1 MNLPAQAPPVVVG
14 IEHEQ
19 PALLHYA
26 FSWAER
32 WKVPLRVVH
41 AYSFLEV
48 AAELYS
54 SAGDGT
60 SAQDRAQEIIDD
72 AREYLEELGPVPF
85 EFNVNDGPATAVLEM
100 ESKHASA
107 VIVGTDDVSRM
118 RRFVD
123 AEVARHVA
131 MHSHAPVFVVPFG
144 TRVKEL
150 RDVVLEIDENNIA
163 DGPIRFAFET
173 ASRTGAR
180 LRVMH
185 VVPRTVYLADPAEHG
200 SRLTRLVEKW
210 HARYPDTEVSPS
222 LVCGDVQDE
231 AVIASTSAQ
240 LMVVGRPNEPHHG
253 QVLGQH
259 VAEEVVRRSQCPVV
273 VVPGEYQP

>member
-1 MNLPAQAPPVVVG
+1 MNLPSHAPPVVVG
-14 IEHEQ
+14 VQHEQ

-26 FSWAER
+26 FSWADR

-41 AYSFLEV
+41 AYSFLDV
-48 AAELYS
+48 ASELYS
-54 SAGDGT
+54 SDDGT
-60 SAQDRAQEIIDD
+60 SAQDRAQEVIDD
-72 AREYLEELGPVPF
+72 ARDYLEELGPVPL
-85 EFNVNDGPATAVLEM
+85 EFSLNDGPATAVLEM

-107 VIVGTDDVSRM
+107 VIVGTDDVNRM
-118 RRFVD
+118 RRLIG

-131 MHSHAPVFVVPFG
+131 MHSHAPVFVVPYG

-150 RDVVLEIDENNIA
+150 RDVVLEIDEHNIA
-163 DGPIRFAFET
+163 DGPIHFAFDT

-200 SRLTRLVEKW
+200 AVLTRLVERW
-210 HARYPDTEVSPS
+210 QARYPHIEVSPS
-222 LVCGDVQDE
+222 MVCGDVQDE

-240 LMVVGRPNEPHHG
+240 LIVVGRPNEPHRG
-253 QVLGQH
+253 QLFGLH
-259 VAEEVVRRSQCPVV
+259 VAEEIVRRSQCPVV
-273 VVPGEYQP
+273 VVPAEYQP

>member
-1 MNLPAQAPPVVVG
+1 MTLPTHVPPVVVG
-14 IEHEQ
+14 IQHEQ

-26 FSWAER
+26 QSWAER
-32 WKVPLRVVH
+32 WNAPLRVVH

-54 SAGDGT
+54 SDDSTG
-60 SAQDRAQEIIDD
+60 AQDRAQQVIAD
-72 AREYLEELGPVPF
+72 AREYLEQLGPVPL
-85 EFNVNDGPATAVLEM
+85 EFSVNDGPATAVLEM

-107 VIVGTDDVSRM
+107 VVVGTDDVSRM
-118 RRFVD
+118 QRLIG

-131 MHSHAPVFVVPFG
+131 MHSYAPVFVVPHG

-150 RDVVLEIDENNIA
+150 RDVVLEIDEHNIA

-173 ASRTGAR
+173 ASRSGAR

-200 SRLTRLVEKW
+200 ARLTRLVEAW
-210 HARYPDTEVSPS
+210 QSRYPDTKVSPS
-222 LVCGDVQDE
+222 LVCGDVEDE

-240 LMVVGRPNEPHHG
+240 LMVVGRPNEPHRG
-253 QVLGQH
+253 QLFGLH
-259 VAEEVVRRSQCPVV
+259 VAEEIVRRSQCPVV

>member
-1 MNLPAQAPPVVVG
+1 MNLPPHTPPVVVG
-14 IEHEQ
+14 IECEQ
-19 PALLHYA
+19 PGLLHYA
-26 FSWAER
+26 HSWAER
-32 WKVPLRVVH
+32 WNAPLRVVH
-41 AYSFLEV
+41 AYSFLDV
-48 AAELYS
+48 ASELYS
-54 SAGDGT
+54 SDDGT
-60 SAQDRAQEIIDD
+60 SAQDRAQEVIDD
-72 AREYLEELGPVPF
+72 ARDYLQELGPVPL
-85 EFNVNDGPATAVLEM
+85 EFSLNDGPATAVLEM

-107 VIVGTDDVSRM
+107 VVVGTDDVSRM
-118 RRFVD
+118 RRFVG

-131 MHSHAPVFVVPFG
+131 MHSYAPVFVVPFG
-144 TRVKEL
+144 TRVQEL
-150 RDVVLEIDENNIA
+150 RDVVLEIDEHNIA

-173 ASRTGAR
+173 ASRAGAR

-200 SRLTRLVEKW
+200 ARLTRIVETW
-210 HARYPDTEVSPS
+210 QSRYPDTKVSPS

-253 QVLGQH
+253 QLFGLH